1 MLKLTM
7 MMILYNTRKVPT
19 THDFET
25 RLNAKIVVQLEN
37 YSLKSRLVYVLHL
50 QCVVIVDCRHM
61 GLMSI
66 DLHFADVFL

>member
-1 MLKLTM
+1 MLKLT

-25 RLNAKIVVQLEN
+25 RLNAKIVIQLEN

-50 QCVVIVDCRHM
+50 QRIVIVDCRHM
-61 GLMSI
+61 GLH
-66 DLHFADVFL
+66 LVDVVS